1 MNFEDMSVEAQEI
14 AKDMIQ
20 YCISNG
26 VYMGMG
32 EGFNQT
38 RAKDM
43 FRIELEKF
51 ISTCEVE

>member
-26 VYMGMG
+26 ICMGMG

-38 RAKDM
+38 RAKEM
-43 FRIELEKF
+43 LRIELEKF